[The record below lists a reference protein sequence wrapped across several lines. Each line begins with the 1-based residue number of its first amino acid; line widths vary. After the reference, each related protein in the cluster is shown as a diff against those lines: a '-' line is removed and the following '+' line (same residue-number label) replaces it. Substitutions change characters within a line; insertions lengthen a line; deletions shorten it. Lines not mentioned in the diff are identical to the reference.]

1 MTEES
6 FLWVFISIVFLLDLF
21 FAAIKAAFTHVR
33 LPSLLSLHEKD
44 ERRVE
49 RAIKTLER
57 PRLRTTLR
65 ISVLTTH
72 LFGGA
77 LLMLLLGNYLG
88 NLPGAIWISLASV
101 LAALFVIVFFEY
113 LIEGSILKNIEAA
126 AINLAP
132 YARLLDF
139 IYTPL
144 SLLTTKLLGE
154 RASIVTL
161 DTMTEDEL
169 RNWVEEGQPEGNLEK
184 GEREMIYSIFQ
195 FAKTMAREVMVP
207 RIDVMALDINTTIG
221 EARKA
226 FIEAGHSRVPVFE
239 DTIDNVIGLLY
250 AKDLIGSLDDK
261 LTIASQRHMLRI
273 AHFVPEVKKV
283 DELLADMQSRGIH
296 MSLVVDEYGG
306 VAGVVTLEDIVEEI
320 VGEIRDEYDQKEE
333 QLYHLVAPH
342 EYIFSGRISLDDFN
356 DLMGV
361 GIATDNADTLGGFI
375 YGELG
380 HVPTEGESIT
390 TGGVTFQV
398 DDVIGRR
405 ILKVRARLDN
415 VQESKGNEPNDKR

>member
-1 MTEES
+1 VAEDS
-6 FLWVFISIVFLLDLF
+6 FLWVFISIIFVLDLLI
-21 FAAIKAAFTHVR
+21 AAIKAAYTHVR
-33 LPSLLSLHEKD
+33 LPLLLNIRQKD
-44 ERRVE
+44 ERRVD
-49 RAIKTLER
+49 RAIKILER

-65 ISVLTTH
+65 LSIMFTH
-72 LFGGA
+72 LFGGG
-77 LLMLLLGNYLG
+77 LLVLILNRYLA
-88 NLPGAIWISLASV
+88 NLQGAFWITIASL
-101 LAALFVIVFFEY
+101 LAALFIIAFFEY
-113 LIEGSILKNIEAA
+113 LIEGEILKNIEIAA
-126 AINLAP
+126 VNLAP
-132 YARLLDF
+132 FALFLDYLF
-139 IYTPL
+139 TPL

-184 GEREMIYSIFQ
+184 GEREMIYSIFH

-239 DTIDNVIGLLY
+239 DTIDNVVGLLY
-250 AKDLIGSLDDK
+250 AKDLIGNMDDK
-261 LTIASQRHMLRI
+261 LTIASQRHLLRI

-333 QLYHLVAPH
+333 QLYQLIAPH
-342 EYIFSGRISLDDFN
+342 EYIFSGRISLENFT
-356 DLMGV
+356 DLMD
-361 GIATDNADTLGGFI
+361 IDISTDNADTLGGYI

-380 HVPTEGESIT
+380 HVPVAGESIT
-390 TGGVTFQV
+390 TDGVTLRV
-398 DDVIGRR
+398 EEVIGRR
-405 ILKVRARLDN
+405 ILKVRARLEN
-415 VQESKGNEPNDKR
+415 AEETKGNETNDKQ